1 MSRTNEYIVDRLHKR
16 IRELEKTIEAKD
28 LEYQVLESKIEVD
41 KQANVDVMVAE
52 IIMALISLI
61 AGYALGV
68 KFG

>member
-1 MSRTNEYIVDRLHKR
+1 LSKTNEYIVDRLHER

-28 LEYQVLESKIEVD
+28 FEYQVLESKIEVD
-41 KQANVDVMVAE
+41 NQTNVDMMVAE
-52 IIMALISLI
+52 VILALVSLI

>member
-16 IRELEKTIEAKD
+16 IRELEKTIKD
-28 LEYQVLESKIEVD
+28 KDFEYQVLESKIEVD
-41 KQANVDVMVAE
+41 NQTNVDMMVAE
-52 IIMALISLI
+52 VILALISLI